1 MFSSAQIMS
10 NESLMDPLSPVS
22 SVHATKSRSKTSGR
36 WTKEEHQRFIEGIK
50 KYGKNWKQ
58 VEEHVGTRSGAQ
70 IRSHAQKFFIRL
82 EREYNLKLDGS
93 KLQTENQIK
102 ESIRKISEASVST
115 NSSLPHE
122 GADEV
127 RMDETTPLAKT
138 TVENNLQ
145 ALTSIANF
153 GSPITKSAF
162 YQETQSVPTDSPKL
176 SPFGG
181 LNNLRRNPRKM
192 SEDVIVKHSLS
203 IFEVMMSKIRTSK
216 NGIYFPKLSDL
227 VDMDLSPSHESQ
239 TFNLNSNN
247 GSPHVSFRP
256 HPRKISE
263 DNILFNTKLAQI
275 KKSSFLDEDTSEFEI
290 FSKKLKRD

>member
-1 MFSSAQIMS
+1 
-10 NESLMDPLSPVS
+10 MDPMSPVS
-22 SVHATKSRSKTSGR
+22 SVHGSKSRQKTAGR

-58 VEEHVGTRSGAQ
+58 VEDYVGTRSGAQ

-82 EREYNLKLDGS
+82 EREYNVKLDGS
-93 KLQTENQIK
+93 KIQAEHQIK
-102 ESIRKISEASVST
+102 ESLRKISDSSVST
-115 NSSLPHE
+115 NSSLPNE
-122 GADEV
+122 GADEM
-127 RMDETTPLAKT
+127 RMDEINPSTKT

-145 ALTSIANF
+145 SLTSIANF
-153 GSPITKSAF
+153 GSPITKNTF
-162 YQETQSVPTDSPKL
+162 FQETQSVPTDSPKL

-192 SEDVIVKHSLS
+192 SEDIIVKHSLS

-227 VDMDLSPSHESQ
+227 VDMDLSPSHGSQ

-263 DNILFNTKLAQI
+263 DNILFNTKLAQLQR
-275 KKSSFLDEDTSEFEI
+275 SSFIDDDTSEFEI

>member
-1 MFSSAQIMS
+1 MFSSAQIMI
-10 NESLMDPLSPVS
+10 NESLMDPASPDL
-22 SVHATKSRSKTSGR
+22 SVHGGKSRQKTTGR

-58 VEEHVGTRSGAQ
+58 VEDHVGTRSGAQ

-93 KLQTENQIK
+93 KNQTDQQIK
-102 ESIRKISEASVST
+102 ESIRKISDASAST

-122 GADEV
+122 GADET
-127 RMDETTPLAKT
+127 RMEEINPLPKNIVETSFPSLA
-138 TVENNLQ
+138 
-145 ALTSIANF
+145 SIVNF
-153 GSPITKSAF
+153 GSPTTKNVF
-162 YQETQSVPTDSPKL
+162 FQETQSVPTDSPKL

-181 LNNLRRNPRKM
+181 LNRRNPRKM
-192 SEDVIVKHSLS
+192 SEDVIVKNTLS
-203 IFEVMMSKIRTSK
+203 MFEVMMSKIRTSK

-239 TFNLNSNN
+239 SFNLNSHH
-247 GSPHVSFRP
+247 GSPSVSFRP

-263 DNILFNTKLAQI
+263 DNILFNTKLAQLQR
-275 KKSSFLDEDTSEFEI
+275 SSFDDDVTSEFEI
-290 FSKKLKRD
+290 FSKKIKRD